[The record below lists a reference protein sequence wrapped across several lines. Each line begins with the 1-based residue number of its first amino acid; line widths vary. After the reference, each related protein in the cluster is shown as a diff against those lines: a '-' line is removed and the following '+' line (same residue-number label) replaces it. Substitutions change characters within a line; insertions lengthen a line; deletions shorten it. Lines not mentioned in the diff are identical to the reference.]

1 MKLRQMIMIRQTNK
15 KNKETMPEVKSVL
28 MLLEDLI

>member
-28 MLLEDLI
+28 MLLEDLL